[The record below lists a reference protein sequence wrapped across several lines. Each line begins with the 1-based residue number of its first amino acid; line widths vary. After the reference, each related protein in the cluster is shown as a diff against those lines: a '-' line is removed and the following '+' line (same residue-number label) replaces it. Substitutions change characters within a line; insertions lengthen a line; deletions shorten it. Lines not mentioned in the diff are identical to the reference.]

1 MSQGFSPISSS
12 VTQLASNIYSLVHQP
27 HRERGHY
34 QGPTCAI
41 RIAYAIG
48 TDVSFI
54 ACELIFGLTKC
65 VERGRD

>member
-1 MSQGFSPISSS
+1 MKPGFLSHFFFSNPASQQYLFI
-12 VTQLASNIYSLVHQP
+12 IHQP
-27 HRERGHY
+27 RRERRHY

-65 VERGRD
+65 VERD